1 MEWLLLS
8 LVFIAFVILT
18 ALRGSRKTSDVRGL
32 LREGASVQGV
42 VLSKQ
47 SLSGGSPTSR
57 WLLVYEYTV
66 EGRKRTGR
74 SLVSDAQARSV
85 AVGQPIALKYL
96 PSNPRISAP
105 ELLIDADSAGDSKGA
120 F

>member
-18 ALRGSRKTSDVRGL
+18 ALRGSRRTSDVRVL
-32 LREGASVQGV
+32 LREGAPVRGV
-42 VLSKQ
+42 LLSKQ
-47 SLSGGSPTSR
+47 SLSGGSPASR

-74 SLVSDAQARSV
+74 SLVSDDQARAL
-85 AVGQPIALKYL
+85 AVGQPLDLRFL
-96 PSNPRISAP
+96 PSNPRIVAP
-105 ELLIDADSAGDSKGA
+105 AFLVEADSTREAKKSS
-120 F
+120 